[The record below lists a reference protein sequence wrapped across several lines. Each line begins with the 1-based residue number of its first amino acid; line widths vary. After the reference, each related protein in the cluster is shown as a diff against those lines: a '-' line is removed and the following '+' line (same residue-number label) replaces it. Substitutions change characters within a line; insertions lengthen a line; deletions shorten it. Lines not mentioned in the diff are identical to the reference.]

1 MSTTEIRIAID
12 CMGGDA
18 GLPVTVPAA
27 HQFAKQNPDTRF
39 LLAGDPAAIE
49 TRLVALGSLG
59 RDWYEILPAS
69 EVVAMADS
77 VEVALRRHKD
87 SSMRVA
93 VPDRTSVVS
102 GKSVS
107 VRVDLGG
114 RRILKKTHNI
124 YNHTAN

>member
-39 LLAGDPAAIE
+39 LLAGAPAAIE

-69 EVVAMADS
+69 EVVAMRS
-77 VEVALRRHKD
+77 EEHTSELQ
-87 SSMRVA
+87 SLMRISYA
-93 VPDRTSVVS
+93 VFC
-102 GKSVS
+102 
-107 VRVDLGG
+107 
-114 RRILKKTHNI
+114 LKKTI
-124 YNHTAN
+124 ITIQTRLI

>member
-49 TRLVALGSLG
+49 TRLVSLGSLG

-69 EVVAMADS
+69 AVVAMDDS
-77 VEVALRRHKD
+77 VEVALRRKIGRA
-87 SSMRVA
+87 SCRESVCQYVSISVVA
-93 VPDRTSVVS
+93 VSLQNKTSS
-102 GKSVS
+102 
-107 VRVDLGG
+107 
-114 RRILKKTHNI
+114 T
-124 YNHTAN
+124 